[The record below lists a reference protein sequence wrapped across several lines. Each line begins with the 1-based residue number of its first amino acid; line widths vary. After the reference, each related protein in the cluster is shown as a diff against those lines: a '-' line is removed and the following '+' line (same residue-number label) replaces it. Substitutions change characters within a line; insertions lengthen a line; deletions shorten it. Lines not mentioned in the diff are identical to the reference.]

1 MRKCNGYQER
11 ILMETIDPE
20 VSDHIKLCF
29 ECKRVFNLVN
39 SSYDN
44 LSFTLPDQLAEEE
57 INKAFITANRKIKKK
72 FILSLI
78 SFVIVATSLLS
89 PLIFLYGEFNIYNI
103 LKYFIAISGLMPL
116 CLPVII
122 VFGKRKVIL

>member
-72 FILSLI
+72 FVLSLI

>member
-1 MRKCNGYQER
+1 MRKCNEYQER

-29 ECKRVFNLVN
+29 ECNRVFNLVN

-72 FILSLI
+72 FLFSLI

-89 PLIFLYGEFNIYNI
+89 PLIFLYSELNIYNI